1 MKKMRKMLMAFVA
14 IAALSLTVACEK
26 DNSEPASGNTDGNI
40 VGTWKVDKMTLN
52 GMSMNTDSLNI
63 AILVN
68 SDGTGVVSRPDAT
81 LSFGWSQ
88 NGTTLTITPTAFG
101 SSYDYTITLLT
112 DTEANIIGTVVPGTD
127 MQGDVAIHMVRIAN
141 PGDDPDP
148 NPGDD
153 PDPNPGDDPDPNP
166 GDDPDPNPGDT
177 TATTFPAGTNWTYS
191 YTSESFNIEYE
202 NMTVPASIQLTMNL
216 AFDAEGLNGTLEMN
230 GTPIVTI
237 PYVGAMPLTDFAVT
251 ENASFTYTYDAAT
264 ATGVANGQLPGTA
277 SEQVPFSYNQ
287 TANTIELTLPTDIWS
302 SFANR
307 IPDGVNFPISSL
319 PTTIVFTRVN

>member
-1 MKKMRKMLMAFVA
+1 MKALRKMMMAFVA
-14 IAALSLTVACEK
+14 IAALGLTTACEK

-81 LSFGWSQ
+81 LSFAWSQ

-101 SSYDYTITLLT
+101 SSFDYTITLLT

-127 MQGDVAIHMVRIAN
+127 MQGDVSVHMVRIAN

-153 PDPNPGDDPDPNP
+153 PGDDPNPGDDPGDDPNP
-166 GDDPDPNPGDT
+166 GDDPGDDPNPGET
-177 TATTFPAGTNWTYS
+177 GEFPAGTAWTYS
-191 YTSESFNIEYE
+191 YSNTVTQD
-202 NMTVPASIQLTMNL
+202 NMTITVNLNMDLTFNATGNTGSMHMVVS
-216 AFDAEGLNGTLEMN
+216 AITMGIPMGGTE
-230 GTPIVTI
+230 
-237 PYVGAMPLTDFAVT
+237 
-251 ENASFTYTYDAAT
+251 ENINFTYTYDAT
-264 ATGVANGQLPGTA
+264 THTGVATGSLPGT
-277 SEQVPFSYNQ
+277 STETLPFTYNPDDDTIVIEVPADATQ
-287 TANTIELTLPTDIWS
+287 DQDLPIELP
-302 SFANR
+302 
-307 IPDGVNFPISSL
+307 SSL
-319 PTTIVFTRVN
+319 VFTRVNN

>member
-1 MKKMRKMLMAFVA
+1 MKALRKMLMAFVA
-14 IAALSLTVACEK
+14 IATLGLTTACEK

-52 GMSMNTDSLNI
+52 GMAMNTDSLNI
-63 AILVN
+63 AILIN
-68 SDGTGVVSRPDAT
+68 EDGTGVVSRPDAT

-112 DTEANIIGTVVPGTD
+112 ATEASITGTVVPGTD
-127 MQGDVAIHMVRIAN
+127 IQGDVTVHMVRIDN

-177 TATTFPAGTNWTYS
+177 TATTFPAGTNWTYN
-191 YTSESFNIEYE
+191 YTTESFNVEYQG
-202 NMTVPASIQLTMNL
+202 MTVPASIQLTMNL
-216 AFDAEGLNGTLEMN
+216 AFDAEGQNGTLEMN
-230 GTPIVTI
+230 GTPFISLYGMT
-237 PYVGAMPLTDFAVT
+237 MPLTDFAVS

-264 ATGVANGQLPGTA
+264 ATGIANGHLPGTA

>member
-1 MKKMRKMLMAFVA
+1 MKALRKMMMAFVA
-14 IAALSLTVACEK
+14 IATLGLTTACEK

-101 SSYDYTITLLT
+101 SSFDYTITLLT
-112 DTEANIIGTVVPGTD
+112 DTEASITGTVVPGTD
-127 MQGDVAIHMVRIAN
+127 IQGDVTVHMVRI
-141 PGDDPDP
+141 D
-148 NPGDD
+148 
-153 PDPNPGDDPDPNP
+153 
-166 GDDPDPNPGDT
+166 NPGDT

-191 YTSESFNIEYE
+191 YTTEPFNVEYQG
-202 NMTVPASIQLTMNL
+202 MTVPASVQLTMNL
-216 AFDAEGLNGTLEMN
+216 AFDAEGQNGTLEMN
-230 GTPIVTI
+230 GTPIVTL
-237 PYVGAMPLTDFAVT
+237 PYVGAMPLTDYAVS

-264 ATGVANGQLPGTA
+264 ATGIANGHLPGTA
-277 SEQVPFSYNQ
+277 SEQVPFSYNSS
-287 TANTIELTLPTDIWS
+287 TNTIELTLPSDIWNS
-302 SFANR
+302 LAAN
-307 IPDGVNFPISSL
+307 IPEGVNFPISSL
-319 PTTIVFTRVN
+319 PTTIEFTRVNN

>member
-40 VGTWKVDKMTLN
+40 VGTWKVDRLTLN

-127 MQGDVAIHMVRIAN
+127 MQGDVAIHMVRIA
-141 PGDDPDP
+141 
-148 NPGDD
+148 
-153 PDPNPGDDPDPNP
+153 NPGDDPDPNP

-302 SFANR
+302 SFANM
-307 IPDGVNFPISSL
+307 IPEGVDFPISSL
-319 PTTIVFTRVN
+319 PTNIVFTRVNN

>member
-1 MKKMRKMLMAFVA
+1 MMMAFVA
-14 IAALSLTVACEK
+14 IATLGLTTACEK

-81 LSFGWSQ
+81 LSFAWSQ

-101 SSYDYTITLLT
+101 SSFDYTITLLT
-112 DTEANIIGTVVPGTD
+112 DTEANITGTVVPGTD
-127 MQGDVAIHMVRIAN
+127 MQGDVSVHMVRIAN

-153 PDPNPGDDPDPNP
+153 PGDDPNP

-191 YTSESFNIEYE
+191 YTSESFNVEYQG
-202 NMTVPASIQLTMNL
+202 MTVPASVQLTMNL
-216 AFDAEGLNGTLEMN
+216 AFNAESQNGTLKMN
-230 GTPIVTI
+230 GTPIVTL
-237 PYVGAMPLTDFAVT
+237 PYVGAMPLTDLAVT
-251 ENASFTYTYDAAT
+251 ESASFTYTYDAAT
-264 ATGVANGQLPGTA
+264 ATGVANGHLPSTA

-287 TANTIELTLPTDIWS
+287 TANTIELTLPTNIWS
-302 SFANR
+302 SFANM
-307 IPDGVNFPISSL
+307 IPEGVDFPISSL
-319 PTTIVFTRVN
+319 PTNIVFTRVNN

>member
-1 MKKMRKMLMAFVA
+1 MKALRKMMMAFVA
-14 IAALSLTVACEK
+14 IAALGLTTACEK

-81 LSFGWSQ
+81 LSFAWSQ

-101 SSYDYTITLLT
+101 SSFDYTITLLT

-127 MQGDVAIHMVRIAN
+127 MQGDVSVHMVRIAN

-153 PDPNPGDDPDPNP
+153 PGDDPNPGDDP
-166 GDDPDPNPGDT
+166 GDDPNPGDT

-191 YTSESFNIEYE
+191 YTTEPFNVEYQG
-202 NMTVPASIQLTMNL
+202 MTVPASIQLTMNL
-216 AFDAEGLNGTLEMN
+216 AFSAEGQSGTLEMN
-230 GTPIVTI
+230 GTPVISLSGMTL
-237 PYVGAMPLTDFAVT
+237 PLTDFAVT

-302 SFANR
+302 SFANM
-307 IPDGVNFPISSL
+307 IPEGVDFPISSL
-319 PTTIVFTRVN
+319 PTNIVFTRVNN

>member
-1 MKKMRKMLMAFVA
+1 MKALRKMLMAFVA
-14 IAALSLTVACEK
+14 IATLGLTVACEK

-52 GMSMNTDSLNI
+52 GMSMNTDSLDI

-101 SSYDYTITLLT
+101 SSFDYTITLLT
-112 DTEANIIGTVVPGTD
+112 DTEASITGTVVPGTD
-127 MQGDVAIHMVRIAN
+127 IQGDVTVHMVRI
-141 PGDDPDP
+141 D

-177 TATTFPAGTNWTYS
+177 TATTFPAGTNWTYN
-191 YTSESFNIEYE
+191 YTTESFNVEYQG
-202 NMTVPASIQLTMNL
+202 MTVPASVQLTMNL
-216 AFDAEGLNGTLEMN
+216 AFDAEGQNGTLEMN
-230 GTPIVTI
+230 GTPIITFYGV
-237 PYVGAMPLTDFAVT
+237 PMPLTDYAVS

-264 ATGVANGQLPGTA
+264 ATGIANGHLPGTA
-277 SEQVPFSYNQ
+277 SEQVPFSYNPS
-287 TANTIELTLPTDIWS
+287 ANTIELTLPTDIWNS
-302 SFANR
+302 LAGD
-307 IPDGVNFPISSL
+307 IPEGVNFPISSL
-319 PTTIVFTRVN
+319 PTNIVFTRVNN

>member
-153 PDPNPGDDPDPNP
+153 PDPNPGD
-166 GDDPDPNPGDT
+166 T

-302 SFANR
+302 SFANM
-307 IPDGVNFPISSL
+307 IPEGVDFPISSL
-319 PTTIVFTRVN
+319 PTNIVFTRVNN

>member
-1 MKKMRKMLMAFVA
+1 MKTMRKMLMAFVA
-14 IAALSLTVACEK
+14 IATLGLTTACEK

-40 VGTWKVDKMTLN
+40 VGTWKVDRLTLN
-52 GMSMNTDSLNI
+52 GMAMNTDSLNI
-63 AILVN
+63 AILIN
-68 SDGTGVVSRPDAT
+68 EDGTGVVSRPDAT

-112 DTEANIIGTVVPGTD
+112 ATEASITGTVVPGTD
-127 MQGDVAIHMVRIAN
+127 IQGDVTVHMVRIDN

-191 YTSESFNIEYE
+191 YTTESFNVEYE
-202 NMTVPASIQLTMNL
+202 GMTVPASVQLAMNL
-216 AFDAEGLNGTLEMN
+216 AFAAEGQNGTLEMN
-230 GTPIVTI
+230 GTPFITI
-237 PYVGAMPLTDFAVT
+237 PYVGAMPLTDFAVS

-264 ATGVANGQLPGTA
+264 ATGIANGHLPGTA
-277 SEQVPFSYNQ
+277 SEQVPFSYNPS
-287 TANTIELTLPTDIWS
+287 TNTIELTLPTDIWS

>member
-1 MKKMRKMLMAFVA
+1 MKTMRKMLMAFVA
-14 IAALSLTVACEK
+14 IATLGLTTACEK

-40 VGTWKVDKMTLN
+40 VGTWKVDRLTLN
-52 GMSMNTDSLNI
+52 GMAMNTDSLNI
-63 AILVN
+63 AILIN
-68 SDGTGVVSRPDAT
+68 EDGTGVVSRPDAT
-81 LSFGWSQ
+81 LSFGWNQ

-112 DTEANIIGTVVPGTD
+112 ATEASITGTVVPGTD
-127 MQGDVAIHMVRIAN
+127 IQGDVTVHMVRI
-141 PGDDPDP
+141 D
-148 NPGDD
+148 
-153 PDPNPGDDPDPNP
+153 NPGDDPDPNP

-191 YTSESFNIEYE
+191 YTTESFNVEYE
-202 NMTVPASIQLTMNL
+202 GMTVPASIQLTMNL
-216 AFDAEGLNGTLEMN
+216 AFDAEGQNGTLEMN
-230 GTPIVTI
+230 GTPFITL
-237 PYVGAMPLTDFAVT
+237 PYVGAMPLTDYAVS

-264 ATGVANGQLPGTA
+264 ATGIANGHLPGTA

-287 TANTIELTLPTDIWS
+287 SANTIELMLPTDIWS

>member
-1 MKKMRKMLMAFVA
+1 MKTMRKMLMAFVA
-14 IAALSLTVACEK
+14 IATLGLTTACEK

-52 GMSMNTDSLNI
+52 GMSMNTDSLDI

-101 SSYDYTITLLT
+101 SSFDYTITLLT
-112 DTEANIIGTVVPGTD
+112 DTEASITGTVVPGTD
-127 MQGDVAIHMVRIAN
+127 IQGDVTVHMVRI
-141 PGDDPDP
+141 D

-177 TATTFPAGTNWTYS
+177 TATTFPAGTNWTYN
-191 YTSESFNIEYE
+191 YTTESFNVEYQG
-202 NMTVPASIQLTMNL
+202 MTVPASVQLTMNL
-216 AFDAEGLNGTLEMN
+216 AFDAEGQNGTLEMN
-230 GTPIVTI
+230 GTPIITFYGV
-237 PYVGAMPLTDFAVT
+237 PMPLTDYAVS

-264 ATGVANGQLPGTA
+264 ATGIANGHLPGTA
-277 SEQVPFSYNQ
+277 SEQVPFSYNPS
-287 TANTIELTLPTDIWS
+287 ANTIELTLPTDIWNS
-302 SFANR
+302 LAGD
-307 IPDGVNFPISSL
+307 IPEGVNFPISSL
-319 PTTIVFTRVN
+319 PTNIVFTRVNN

>member
-1 MKKMRKMLMAFVA
+1 MKALRKMLMAFVA
-14 IAALSLTVACEK
+14 IATLGLTVACEK

-40 VGTWKVDKMTLN
+40 VGTWKVDRLTLN
-52 GMSMNTDSLNI
+52 GMAMNTDSLNI

-101 SSYDYTITLLT
+101 SSFDYTITLLT
-112 DTEANIIGTVVPGTD
+112 DTEASITGTVVPGTD
-127 MQGDVAIHMVRIAN
+127 IQGDVTVHMVRI
-141 PGDDPDP
+141 D

-177 TATTFPAGTNWTYS
+177 TATTFPAGTNWTYN
-191 YTSESFNIEYE
+191 YTTESFNVEYQG
-202 NMTVPASIQLTMNL
+202 MTVPASVQLTMNL
-216 AFDAEGLNGTLEMN
+216 AFDAEGQNGTLEMN
-230 GTPIVTI
+230 GTPIITFYGV
-237 PYVGAMPLTDFAVT
+237 PMPLTDYAVS

-264 ATGVANGQLPGTA
+264 ATGIANGHLPGTA
-277 SEQVPFSYNQ
+277 SEQVPFSYNPS
-287 TANTIELTLPTDIWS
+287 ANTIELTLPTDIWNS
-302 SFANR
+302 LAGD
-307 IPDGVNFPISSL
+307 IPEGVNFPISSL
-319 PTTIVFTRVN
+319 PTNIVFTRVNN

>member
-1 MKKMRKMLMAFVA
+1 MKALRKMLMAFVA
-14 IAALSLTVACEK
+14 IAALGLTTACEK

-63 AILVN
+63 TILVN

-81 LSFGWSQ
+81 LSFAWSQ

-101 SSYDYTITLLT
+101 SSFDYTITLLT

-127 MQGDVAIHMVRIAN
+127 MQGDVSVHMVRIAN

-153 PDPNPGDDPDPNP
+153 PGDDPNPGDDP
-166 GDDPDPNPGDT
+166 GDDPNPGDT

-202 NMTVPASIQLTMNL
+202 GMTVPASVQLTMNL
-216 AFDAEGLNGTLEMN
+216 AFNAEGQNGTLEMN
-230 GTPIVTI
+230 GTPIVTL

-264 ATGVANGQLPGTA
+264 ATGVANGHLPGTA

-302 SFANR
+302 SFANM
-307 IPDGVNFPISSL
+307 IPEGVDFPISSL
-319 PTTIVFTRVN
+319 PTNIVFTRVNN

>member
-1 MKKMRKMLMAFVA
+1 MKALRKMLMAFVA
-14 IAALSLTVACEK
+14 IAALGLTTACEK

-63 AILVN
+63 TILVN

-81 LSFGWSQ
+81 LSFAWSQ

-101 SSYDYTITLLT
+101 SSFDYTITLLT

-127 MQGDVAIHMVRIAN
+127 MQGDVSVHMVRIAN

-153 PDPNPGDDPDPNP
+153 PGDDPNPGDDP
-166 GDDPDPNPGDT
+166 GDDPNPGDT

-191 YTSESFNIEYE
+191 YTTESFNIEYE
-202 NMTVPASIQLTMNL
+202 GMTVPASVQLTMNL
-216 AFDAEGLNGTLEMN
+216 AFDAEGQNGTLEMN
-230 GTPIVTI
+230 GTPIVTL

-264 ATGVANGQLPGTA
+264 ATGVANGHLPGTA

-302 SFANR
+302 SFANM
-307 IPDGVNFPISSL
+307 IPEGVDFPISSL
-319 PTTIVFTRVN
+319 PTNIVFTRVNN

>member
-1 MKKMRKMLMAFVA
+1 MKALRKMLMAFVA
-14 IAALSLTVACEK
+14 IATLGLTTACEK

-81 LSFGWSQ
+81 LSFAWSQ
-88 NGTTLTITPTAFG
+88 NGTSLTITPTAFG
-101 SSYDYTITLLT
+101 SSFDYTITLLT

-153 PDPNPGDDPDPNP
+153 PDPNPQSPIPNP
-166 GDDPDPNPGDT
+166 H
-177 TATTFPAGTNWTYS
+177 
-191 YTSESFNIEYE
+191 
-202 NMTVPASIQLTMNL
+202 
-216 AFDAEGLNGTLEMN
+216 
-230 GTPIVTI
+230 
-237 PYVGAMPLTDFAVT
+237 
-251 ENASFTYTYDAAT
+251 
-264 ATGVANGQLPGTA
+264 
-277 SEQVPFSYNQ
+277 
-287 TANTIELTLPTDIWS
+287 
-302 SFANR
+302 
-307 IPDGVNFPISSL
+307 
-319 PTTIVFTRVN
+319 

>member
-1 MKKMRKMLMAFVA
+1 MKALRKMLMAFVA
-14 IAALSLTVACEK
+14 IATLGLTVACEK

-52 GMSMNTDSLNI
+52 GMSMNTDSLDI

-101 SSYDYTITLLT
+101 SSFDYTITLLT
-112 DTEANIIGTVVPGTD
+112 ATEASITGTVVPGTD
-127 MQGDVAIHMVRIAN
+127 IQGDVTVHMVRI
-141 PGDDPDP
+141 D

-177 TATTFPAGTNWTYS
+177 TATTFPAGTNWTYR
-191 YTSESFNIEYE
+191 YTTEPFNVEYQG
-202 NMTVPASIQLTMNL
+202 MTVPASVQLTMNL
-216 AFDAEGLNGTLEMN
+216 AFNAGGQSGTLEMN
-230 GTPIVTI
+230 GTPIVTL
-237 PYVGAMPLTDFAVT
+237 PYVGAMPLTDYAVS

-264 ATGVANGQLPGTA
+264 ATGIANGHLPGTA
-277 SEQVPFSYNQ
+277 SEQVPFSYNSS
-287 TANTIELTLPTDIWS
+287 TNTIELTLPSDIWNS
-302 SFANR
+302 LAAN
-307 IPDGVNFPISSL
+307 IPEGVNFPISSL
-319 PTTIVFTRVN
+319 PTTIEFTRVNN